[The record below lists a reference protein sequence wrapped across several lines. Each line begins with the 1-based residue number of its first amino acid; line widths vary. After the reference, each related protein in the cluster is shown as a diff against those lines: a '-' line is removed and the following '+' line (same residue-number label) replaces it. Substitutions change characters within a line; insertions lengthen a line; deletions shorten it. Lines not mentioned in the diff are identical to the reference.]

1 MNDKLNTA
9 EIGNLLD
16 QSAGQL
22 QQGTLHSLRAAR
34 RQALQHQRVSASIRV
49 NRDGT
54 LHGHM
59 HLPQR
64 ALKWIAAAVVATLL
78 AINLTYWNAASETDY
93 SHIDIAI
100 LTDDLP
106 VDMFVK

>member
-16 QSAGQL
+16 QSTGQL
-22 QQGTLHSLRAAR
+22 QQGTLNSLRAAR
-34 RQALQHQRVSASIRV
+34 RQALQHQRVSASRI

-59 HLPQR
+59 LLPQR
-64 ALKWIAAAVVATLL
+64 ALKWVAAAVVATLL